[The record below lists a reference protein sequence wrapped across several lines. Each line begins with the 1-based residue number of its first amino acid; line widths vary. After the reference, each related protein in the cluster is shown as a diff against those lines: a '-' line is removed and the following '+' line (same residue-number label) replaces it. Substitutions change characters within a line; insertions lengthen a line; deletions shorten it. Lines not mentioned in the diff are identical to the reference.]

1 MRRLRICDTTLRDG
15 EQAAGVAF
23 SLDEKVKIAFML
35 DQAGVEQAEIGIPAM
50 GKEECRA
57 MSKVAELGLDMSLMT
72 WNRAVHSDLD
82 AAQFTNIRWSH
93 ISIPVSAV
101 QMKAKLGM
109 TAAEVMELIR
119 GVADYGLRKG
129 MTVSVGFEDASRAD
143 FTFLEKLACQLYSD
157 GIRRFRYAD
166 TLSVHHPAAIAERIA
181 GLVLALSPDAEL
193 EVHCHNDYGLALA
206 NTLAALEVGAV
217 WASTTVS
224 GLGERAGNTALEEL
238 VMSWRDLYQRGCDI
252 RPELLK
258 PLAELVSRASNRLIP
273 EGKPII
279 GELVF
284 AHESGIHVDGLLK
297 DRRAYQ
303 ALDPTELGIDHSFV
317 LGKHSGR
324 RGVKYMLECE
334 GIQATSAEITFLVER
349 LRMLGEGPKRVVS
362 STDLKCWLDHYA
374 KTTCTHYN

>member
-82 AAQFTNIRWSH
+82 AAQCTNIRWSH

-349 LRMLGEGPKRVVS
+349 LRMLGESPKRVVS

>member
-23 SLDEKVKIAFML
+23 SLEEKVKIAFML

-57 MSKVAELGLDMSLMT
+57 MSKVAELGLDMSLVT
-72 WNRAVHSDLD
+72 WNRAVRSDLD
-82 AAQFTNIRWSH
+82 AAQSTDIRWSH
-93 ISIPVSAV
+93 ISIPVSPV

-143 FTFLEKLACQLYSD
+143 FPFLEKLACQLYSD

-238 VMSWRDLYQRGCDI
+238 VMSWRDLYEESCDI

-273 EGKPII
+273 EAKPII

-297 DRRAYQ
+297 ERRAYQ

-334 GIQATSAEITFLVER
+334 GIQATSAEINFLVER
-349 LRMLGEGPKRVVS
+349 LRVLGESPKRAVS

-374 KTTCTHYN
+374 KTTCTQYN

>member
-1 MRRLRICDTTLRDG
+1 MKRLRICDTTLRDG

-23 SLDEKVKIAFML
+23 SLDEKMKIAFML

-50 GKEECRA
+50 GREECRA

-72 WNRAVHSDLD
+72 WNRAVRSDLD
-82 AAQFTNIRWSH
+82 AAQSTGIRWSH

-109 TAAEVMELIR
+109 NAAEVMELIR

-181 GLVLALSPDAEL
+181 GLALALSPDAEL

-206 NTLAALEVGAV
+206 NTLAALEVGAA

-238 VMSWRDLYQRGCDI
+238 VMSWRDLYEECCDI

-349 LRMLGEGPKRVVS
+349 LRMLGEGPKRAVS

-374 KTTCTHYN
+374 KTTCTQYN